1 MGLVQSAQADN
12 RLGGISTRSFVQTE
26 SANYM
31 IAGVFINGGSKRVV
45 VRASSVD
52 GVLNPR
58 LEVQSYPD
66 GNLLYSNDNWSTDP
80 SAAELQQT
88 GWAPNGTSDAAMI
101 ITLSP
106 GLYTMQVSPVDKPG
120 VGLIEVYELNST
132 ESPKLGGISTR
143 SFVQTDSMNYMI
155 AGLFISG
162 SAKRVVVRAASVDGV
177 LDPQLE
183 VQSYPEGN
191 LLYSNDNWGTDPSAA
206 ELQQTGWAPARS
218 LDAAMIITLSS
229 GLYTMQVS
237 PKSSPGIGLI
247 EVYELPEEPDG
258 PKYSSTPASGGTLS
272 FSTPVG
278 TPVTQNLTITEDG
291 DANLEIKL
299 ASITGNHASEFSIL
313 TAFPFTIAD
322 GGAAKTV
329 TIQCTPSGEG
339 VRTANLQISS
349 NDGTHSYSLQCTATQ
364 NPPVYYSLPGSGSSI
379 NFGSITVG
387 TPVTQDITISEK
399 GNADLEIRLDSITGT
414 DVGDFSLLTTLPF
427 TIIDGGAA
435 KTVTVQCTPSGEGV
449 RTADLQISSNDGS
462 THTYSMQCTGI
473 KEGEPNVKFSPTN
486 SLDFGKATV
495 NATVK
500 KEIAIMEIGNA
511 DLEVGY
517 FNIDGPHASD
527 FEVMLPNSIDIP
539 DGGGIQRMTIA
550 CTPSA
555 KGIREATLELYTN
568 APDNEWPSFALK
580 CEGIVEL
587 VAAKYSSV
595 PKPNETLNFG
605 DVKIGTKAT
614 RAIACAEVGD
624 AELKVDYFNINGTH
638 SDDFSILP
646 PSSLSIPDDGP
657 PKEMTVQCQPKANG
671 LRTATLTLQT
681 NDPNN
686 AFPSYPLS
694 CTGRV
699 ECSPVDFDPQ
709 GRSDFIPS
717 LGFGYDKQRD
727 LHKPQSCLNGNNAQ
741 IGSGEAKLD
750 FNLVSNYEQLKKEL
764 GITVDF
770 NISATIFKLNA
781 HSEFAVKHQETKLS
795 KSMVLKSEIWLHKQF
810 NHQGLNE
817 YGQKMLDNGE
827 RCFINACGNSFVYQ
841 ADIGGRLFVAMKFDF
856 SSEEYKKTFFASL
869 GASYKMFDIK
879 ATVKKLNQSTIQ
891 GGSITLS
898 AHQIGGDVTKLGN
911 VFGDSSILNCS
922 LTNLSS
928 CEQAMNNAINYA
940 QSEFANSV
948 NTHEQILSFKP
959 MTYSNMGVPLTVED
973 VPMNIIKARTELMG
987 LYQQQY
993 SDWMLAEGWLSGSF
1007 ANQFT
1012 HTEKSYLTQI
1022 KTTIQGNLE
1031 MIRNAGLWCF
1041 SDLSRCLDKKQ
1052 AALSNLVAY
1061 NQTWLPLI
1069 KTMVTMVTVQKEF
1082 NDKSSF
1088 KLGYFYVKNS
1098 LKKKC
1103 SSRNG
1108 STCLPANCQLDK
1120 SGNHSNGYTEVRHRM
1135 NNPGKGD
1142 STRNNISQNGNGQW
1156 CLSSSVEVCAK
1167 SWWGGGGWYEGT
1179 HTIYGKCIK
1188 DVEEEQVNLEVPS
1201 IP

>member
-1 MGLVQSAQADN
+1 MSVKSSVLWLLSLFSNSVHRKPQAFGMGLLGLALSMGLVQSAQADN

-66 GNLLYSNDNWSTDP
+66 GNLLYSNDNWATDP

-162 SAKRVVVRAASVDGV
+162 SAKRVVVRASSVDGV
-177 LDPQLE
+177 LDPRLE
-183 VQSYPEGN
+183 VQSYPDGN

-218 LDAAMIITLSS
+218 LDAAMIITLSP

-272 FSTPVG
+272 FSTPVS
-278 TPVTQNLTITEDG
+278 TPVTQYITISEKG
-291 DANLEIKL
+291 DADLEIKQ
-299 ASITGNHASEFSIL
+299 ANITGSHASDFSIL
-313 TAFPFTIAD
+313 TAFPFTIVD
-322 GGAAKTV
+322 GG
-329 TIQCTPSGEG
+329 S
-339 VRTANLQISS
+339 
-349 NDGTHSYSLQCTATQ
+349 
-364 NPPVYYSLPGSGSSI
+364 
-379 NFGSITVG
+379 
-387 TPVTQDITISEK
+387 
-399 GNADLEIRLDSITGT
+399 
-414 DVGDFSLLTTLPF
+414 
-427 TIIDGGAA
+427 A
-435 KTVTVQCTPSGEGV
+435 KTVTVQCTPFSEGI

-473 KEGEPNVKFSPTN
+473 KKGEPNVKFSPTN

-517 FNIDGPHASD
+517 FNIDGSHASD
-527 FEVMLPNSIDIP
+527 FEVMLPHSIDIP

-568 APDNEWPSFALK
+568 AHDNEWPSFALK

-646 PSSLSIPDDGP
+646 PSSLSIPDDGS

-717 LGFGYDKQRD
+717 LGFGYDKPRD

-750 FNLVSNYEQLKKEL
+750 FNLVSSYEQLKKEL

-781 HSEFAVKHQETKLS
+781 HSEFAVKHRETKLS

-869 GASYKMFDIK
+869 GASYKMVDIK
-879 ATVKKLNQSTIQ
+879 ATVKKLDQSTIQ

-911 VFGDSSILNCS
+911 VFSDSSILNCS
-922 LTNLSS
+922 LTNLSF

-973 VPMNIIKARTELMG
+973 VPMNIIKAKTELVG

-993 SDWMLAEGWLSGSF
+993 SDWMLAEGWLSGGSF

-1022 KTTIQGNLE
+1022 QTTIQGNLE

-1061 NQTWLPLI
+1061 NQTWYPI
-1069 KTMVTMVTVQKEF
+1069 KI
-1082 NDKSSF
+1082 
-1088 KLGYFYVKNS
+1088 
-1098 LKKKC
+1098 
-1103 SSRNG
+1103 R
-1108 STCLPANCQLDK
+1108 
-1120 SGNHSNGYTEVRHRM
+1120 
-1135 NNPGKGD
+1135 
-1142 STRNNISQNGNGQW
+1142 W
-1156 CLSSSVEVCAK
+1156 
-1167 SWWGGGGWYEGT
+1167 
-1179 HTIYGKCIK
+1179 
-1188 DVEEEQVNLEVPS
+1188 
-1201 IP
+1201 